1 MTAVATPGTATEATP
16 AERRIPTPLFRF
28 AGVALI
34 LFPVL
39 FTLGMI
45 FSPPQTAPG
54 EAGYIESLA
63 ADPGVSILSATFLHY
78 AWVALALGVMGVIGL
93 VASRRGRAWVAIAAV
108 VVAFGAV
115 QMSGLLLSDWFLIGM
130 GTTLPIEQAVE
141 VDAAAKQGVAVLVW
155 LMSAQAAAMLGVPA
169 LTLGLARARVISWWI
184 APLPIAAFVVPMF
197 NLGVVAAIAF
207 LPLMAPV
214 IVAGVKLVRQK
225 APRMTVAATAQ

>member
-28 AGVALI
+28 AGVALV

-78 AWVALALGVMGVIGL
+78 AWVALALGVMGVVGL
-93 VASRRGRAWVAIAAV
+93 VVSRRGRAWVAIAAV

-141 VDAAAKQGVAVLVW
+141 VDAAAKQGVAILVW
-155 LMSAQAAAMLGVPA
+155 LLSAQAAAMLGLVA
-169 LTLGLARARVISWWI
+169 LTLGLARARVVSWWI

-225 APRMTVAATAQ
+225 PAALTAVVASA